1 MEIPSVLKDKG
12 VHRTYQ
18 PGEFLFHTGESLR
31 GIYFI
36 EEGEIRVF
44 DMDPEGR
51 ELEVTRLRKGD
62 IFGEAVL
69 FSSGSVPFYAEAV
82 LLSQVLLIA
91 AKTIMALI
99 EKEPDISR
107 FFLKL
112 MAQKCLIL
120 NQRVRYLGLKTV
132 RQRLIHHLLTRCPGN
147 NNCRIDLAMNKGDL
161 ARMLGTINETL
172 SRNLKQLQEDG
183 LIRVEG
189 KKIHVMDCHRMREE
203 LL

>member
-1 MEIPSVLKDKG
+1 M
-12 VHRTYQ
+12 
-18 PGEFLFHTGESLR
+18 
-31 GIYFI
+31 
-36 EEGEIRVF
+36 
-44 DMDPEGR
+44 
-51 ELEVTRLRKGD
+51 
-62 IFGEAVL
+62 
-69 FSSGSVPFYAEAV
+69 
-82 LLSQVLLIA
+82 
-91 AKTIMALI
+91 
-99 EKEPDISR
+99 
-107 FFLKL
+107 KL